1 MKDPWVNYK
10 GFGAFKELGAGGA
23 GVVCARKK
31 TREER

>member
-10 GFGAFKELGAGGA
+10 GLGAFKGLGAGG
-23 GVVCARKK
+23 GCLRQKKK